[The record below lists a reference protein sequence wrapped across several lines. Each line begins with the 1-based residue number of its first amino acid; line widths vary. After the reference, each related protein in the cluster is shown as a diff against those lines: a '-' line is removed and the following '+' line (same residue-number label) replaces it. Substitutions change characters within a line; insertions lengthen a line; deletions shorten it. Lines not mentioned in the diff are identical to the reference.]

1 MVMAMSAG
9 INFYGFAAF
18 FVPLSAEFGWSRGVL
33 SGVFALSRLEGGLLG
48 PVEGFLVD
56 KFGPRRM
63 MFVGIPLMGVGY
75 ILLSQIDSLVA
86 LYVVYIFTI
95 TLGASFGTFAPVG
108 AAVANWFNKRRS
120 RALGIMMSGVAVGGA
135 VFLPLLGILISSYG
149 WRTTSIICGFI
160 VIAIGLPAS
169 LVMRHKPEQYGM
181 VPDGIDLT
189 IDGTGHAENH
199 EEISLTGLESLRT
212 SAFWLIGLSNTMRG
226 LVTAGLTI
234 HFVAMMVDQ
243 GFAFTVATSL
253 LGSVALLSIIGRLGM
268 AWLGDMFDKRYLLA
282 GTMLIMAA
290 TLLGMGQVENLLV
303 MGILLFLY
311 AICYGGS
318 IVLPVA
324 LQAEYFGRHSFA
336 TIRGLMQSV
345 QTAGML
351 VGPIF
356 AGFVYDATGSYSWAF
371 VGFAAAALL
380 AGMFLLG
387 ARKPNSPQRYNDL
400 AV

>member
-1 MVMAMSAG
+1 
-9 INFYGFAAF
+9 
-18 FVPLSAEFGWSRGVL
+18 
-33 SGVFALSRLEGGLLG
+33 
-48 PVEGFLVD
+48 
-56 KFGPRRM
+56 
-63 MFVGIPLMGVGY
+63 
-75 ILLSQIDSLVA
+75 
-86 LYVVYIFTI
+86 
-95 TLGASFGTFAPVG
+95 
-108 AAVANWFNKRRS
+108 
-120 RALGIMMSGVAVGGA
+120 
-135 VFLPLLGILISSYG
+135 
-149 WRTTSIICGFI
+149 
-160 VIAIGLPAS
+160 
-169 LVMRHKPEQYGM
+169 
-181 VPDGIDLT
+181 
-189 IDGTGHAENH
+189 
-199 EEISLTGLESLRT
+199 
-212 SAFWLIGLSNTMRG
+212 
-226 LVTAGLTI
+226 
-234 HFVAMMVDQ
+234 
-243 GFAFTVATSL
+243 
-253 LGSVALLSIIGRLGM
+253 
-268 AWLGDMFDKRYLLA
+268 MFDKRYLLA